1 MSNKSNVSNIMN
13 EILKWCGWLIIA
25 LQEAIKII
33 SQ

>member
-1 MSNKSNVSNIMN
+1 MSNKSNITNVMN

-33 SQ
+33 GQ

>member
-1 MSNKSNVSNIMN
+1 MSKQQTTSIMN